1 MKTFGFRS
9 GIGSITLLI
18 CAVWMTPAQGIFS
31 TKWDVPFSFSVGKAI
46 LPPGEY
52 VIRSA
57 NSSNNWSA
65 LSIQNLN
72 EPKSTYFTVNS
83 FQQDRASESSKL
95 VFHQYENQY
104 FLAQICLQGEA
115 TGRELPMTKAELE
128 VAKTLKHA
136 QTSQAKIV
144 TLVEGNR
151 HERSRV
157 Q

>member
-9 GIGSITLLI
+9 GIGSILLLI
-18 CAVWMTPAQGIFS
+18 CAVGATSAQGIS
-31 TKWDVPFSFSVGKAI
+31 TTKWDVPFSFNVGKAI

-57 NSSNNWSA
+57 DSSNNWSM
-65 LSIQNLN
+65 LSIENQK
-72 EPKSTYFTVNS
+72 EPKSTYFRVNS
-83 FQQDRASESSKL
+83 FQQGRASETSKL

-104 FLAQICLQGEA
+104 FLAQICLQGED
-115 TGRELPMTKAELE
+115 TGRELPMTRAELE
-128 VAKTLKHA
+128 LAKGVKHT

-144 TLVEGNR
+144 TLVAGNR
-151 HERSRV
+151 QGTSRL